1 MPNTTHHAIA
11 HLEFIPPDFNP
22 LVLWGC
28 QQLLPWWLKFRTP
41 ISQIEVENLETL
53 AHLCSEFQQR
63 KVRFLL
69 AFRHPNTDDPFCLA
83 HLFWKLLPQVARKER
98 LTLKYPIHSHFIY
111 DRGIPLWAGSSVGWL
126 YSKLGGTP
134 IIRGKIDR
142 IGLRSARELFANSTF
157 PISAAPEGAT
167 NGHNEIVSPLEP
179 GIAQMG
185 FWCVED
191 LYKAGRTEQVF
202 IVPIGIQYR
211 YVQPPWEPLEHLLTQ
226 LEVDC
231 GIIKTSQ
238 LNVENSA
245 NSPNSTFNSQHKL
258 YERLMNL
265 GGHLLAMMEEF
276 YGRFYH
282 QTLPQNT
289 PALTS
294 FPIPEATTDS
304 ANEVLMQRL
313 HQLLNISLE
322 VAEQYFNL
330 KPKGTLID
338 RCRRLEQAGWEYIY
352 REDIKDIATLSPLEM
367 GLAERIAEE
376 AKLRMWHMRLVE
388 SFVAVTG
395 KYVQEKPT
403 AERFAE
409 TTLLLWDVVTR
420 IKGGSPFSRP
430 QLGKQRVK
438 MTVGQPISVS
448 ERWDGYQASRRLA
461 VAELTQD
468 LQIALERMIQ
478 S

>member
-1 MPNTTHHAIA
+1 MPNSTSYVQPS
-11 HLEFIPPDFNP
+11 LEFIPPDFNP
-22 LVLWGC
+22 LVLRVC
-28 QQLLPWWLKFRTP
+28 QQLLPWWLKLRTP
-41 ISQIEVENLETL
+41 ISQIEAENVETL
-53 AHLCSEFQQR
+53 AHLFSQFQDS
-63 KVRFLL
+63 KVRFLV

-83 HLFWKLLPQVARKER
+83 QLFWKLLPEVARKEGI
-98 LTLKYPIHSHFIY
+98 TLKYPIHSHFIY
-111 DRGIPLWAGSSVGWL
+111 DRGIPLWAGDTVGWL
-126 YSKLGGTP
+126 YSRLGGTP

-142 IGLRSARELFANSTF
+142 TGLRSARELFANSNF
-157 PISAAPEGAT
+157 PIAAAPEGAT

-191 LYKAGRTEQVF
+191 MYKAGRTEQVF

-211 YVQPPWEPLEHLLTQ
+211 YAEAPWEPLQKLLTQ
-226 LEVDC
+226 LEIDC
-231 GIIKTSQ
+231 GLPILDEVNRGELDAS
-238 LNVENSA
+238 N
-245 NSPNSTFNSQHKL
+245 QHIL
-258 YERLMNL
+258 YSRLIRL

-276 YGRFYH
+276 YTRFYH
-282 QTLPQNT
+282 QTLPKNT
-289 PALTS
+289 PELTS
-294 FPIPEATTDS
+294 FPISEGTES
-304 ANEVLMQRL
+304 ANEALVQRL
-313 HQLLNISLE
+313 LNLLNISLQ

-330 KPKGTLID
+330 KPKGSLID
-338 RCRRLEQAGWEYIY
+338 RCRRLEQAGWDYIY
-352 REDIKDIATLSPLEM
+352 REDIKDVANLSPLER
-367 GLAERIAEE
+367 GLADRIAEE
-376 AKLRMWHMRLVE
+376 ASLRMWHMRLVE

-395 KYVQEKPT
+395 KYVQENPT

-438 MTVGQPISVS
+438 MIVGQPISVS
-448 ERWDGYQASRRLA
+448 DRWDSYQESRRLA

-468 LQIALERMIQ
+468 LQVALEKMIQ